1 MRAVIEVM
9 VAGESSLVVTFRVR
23 RDGGDGAAG
32 EVWKGV
38 PGDEAIGDHVMG
50 RGRREDGGDEG
61 GDEDG

>member
-32 EVWKGV
+32 EVC
-38 PGDEAIGDHVMG
+38 
-50 RGRREDGGDEG
+50 
-61 GDEDG
+61 